1 MNYFQIIKVMKCIGC
16 TKNGV
21 TVMAAILNLKQ
32 TQGRFQGF
40 LDIRMG
46 GFPGIIPEKTAFSIL
61 GYVN

>member
-1 MNYFQIIKVMKCIGC
+1 MNYFQIVKVMKCMGC

-32 TQGRFQGF
+32 TQGRFSGF

-46 GFPGIIPEKTAFSIL
+46 RCPGIIIEKNSF
-61 GYVN
+61 

>member
-1 MNYFQIIKVMKCIGC
+1 MGC

-32 TQGRFQGF
+32 TQGRFCGF

-46 GFPGIIPEKTAFSIL
+46 WCPGIIPEKTAFSIL